1 MPTYSNSKHWQICLF
16 IPESE
21 NSQDTVCWVTLLW
34 GAQGFMIFA
43 GWEVDVRYLRPTG
56 LKDSAEKLLRFSV
69 DLYNSVH
76 FCLRGNWGRCSR
88 VTWSFHRYLNCETLR
103 ELATWGKNIQCINAT
118 LIPAGHRFE
127 VRCSSIPLPEIQDQ
141 IKLELEP
148 FNMKI
153 TVAKWGCAYSCL
165 DPSCEELTC
174 LLACRVLIS
183 AKVGLETCRHLLH
196 VNQNL
201 TSGPRVAE
209 KSQPAFSDA
218 KIRSK
223 IWCTLKNAMEHFE
236 IRYHCTLQSLHQRE
250 TGFSSC
256 QFMRFSSG
264 FQPIATS
271 PRSLVC
277 SCGHG
282 DL

>member
-34 GAQGFMIFA
+34 GAQGFMISA
-43 GWEVDVRYLRPTG
+43 GCEVDVRYLRPTG
-56 LKDSAEKLLRFSV
+56 LKDSAEKLLRFWV

-174 LLACRVLIS
+174 LLAAESWFQPRWDWKRAVTSSTSIKILRQVLVSQKKVNRVFQTP
-183 AKVGLETCRHLLH
+183 KFGL
-196 VNQNL
+196 
-201 TSGPRVAE
+201 
-209 KSQPAFSDA
+209 KSDA
-218 KIRSK
+218 R
-223 IWCTLKNAMEHFE
+223 
-236 IRYHCTLQSLHQRE
+236 
-250 TGFSSC
+250 
-256 QFMRFSSG
+256 
-264 FQPIATS
+264 
-271 PRSLVC
+271 
-277 SCGHG
+277 
-282 DL
+282 